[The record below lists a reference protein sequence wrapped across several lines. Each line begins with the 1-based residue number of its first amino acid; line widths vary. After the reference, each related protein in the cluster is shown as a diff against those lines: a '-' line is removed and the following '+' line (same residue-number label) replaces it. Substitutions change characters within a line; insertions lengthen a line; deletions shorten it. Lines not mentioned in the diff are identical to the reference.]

1 LLNGSRCETE
11 ETKETCLQTLS
22 NYLNELKDIT
32 NPSNLAEIETSFTWL
47 TSIIRD
53 PTTSPETLDAA
64 YSVYSHIIPFAQFDL
79 PFLWVLL
86 KKFHE
91 QDLYADMV
99 KVWQREAETGQT
111 NLGMQIDLILQ
122 VAMTNGSTQFM
133 DQDTQPSEADIGE
146 LEQRRRR
153 FLQTD
158 GAVEELRR
166 RMLSMLETEQYEDA
180 AFKIMSAFTSDYWSS
195 LFRDG
200 DGELLYKLIR

>member
-1 LLNGSRCETE
+1 ME
-11 ETKETCLQTLS
+11 
-22 NYLNELKDIT
+22 ELKDI
-32 NPSNLAEIETSFTWL
+32 NKLSNLAEIETTFTWL

-53 PTTSPETLDAA
+53 PTTSSETLDAA
-64 YSVYSHIIPFAQFDL
+64 YSVYSHVIPFAQFDL

-86 KKFHE
+86 MKFHD

-122 VAMTNGSTQFM
+122 VAMTNGSSQFM
-133 DQDTQPSEADIGE
+133 DEDTRPSELDIKE
-146 LEQRRRR
+146 LEKRRRR
-153 FLQTD
+153 FLQTE

-166 RMLSMLETEQYEDA
+166 RMLAMSETEQYEDA

-200 DGELLYKLIR
+200 DDELFYKLIR